1 MAVGSFSAGLSGL
14 SANAEALSVIGN
26 NLANLNTIG
35 FKASTVTFEDLVY
48 QNVGGSSENPTQVG
62 LGVGISSIS
71 PVFAQGTIES
81 SRVATN
87 VAIQGN
93 GFFMLE
99 GTGGSSYTR
108 AGNFTFNSVGTL
120 VSPDGQRV
128 LGYTNIDPVTKQ
140 IVTTGSPTEITVPPG
155 LLRPPTASTQFSM
168 ITNLNAGAT
177 NATTFSSSVQLY
189 DSLGASHVATMTYT
203 KTGSGAWTYDL
214 TADGGEVTG
223 GTAGTPFSL
232 ATGSLSFD
240 SSGVLTDI
248 DGAAPANVA
257 ITTPA
262 WSNGAAASN
271 LSWQVLDTNNVP
283 VLTGF
288 ASPSATSSI
297 TQNGTVASTVANI
310 IVNPDGSIVAQGSG
324 QTTVIAQLAL
334 ATFNNPQGL
343 LKLGTNRYGDYT
355 AAGIKTV
362 GIPGTGGRG
371 TLVGSA
377 LEQSNV
383 DMAREFTQMIV
394 AQRGYQANSKVITV
408 SDELLLDTL
417 SLKR

>member
-26 NLANLNTIG
+26 NLANLNTVG
-35 FKASTVTFEDLVY
+35 FKASTVSFEDLVY
-48 QNVGGSSENPTQVG
+48 QSIGASSANPTQVG
-62 LGVGISSIS
+62 LGVGIAQVN

-93 GFFMLE
+93 GFFMLD
-99 GTGGSSYTR
+99 GNAGPSYTR
-108 AGNFTFNSVGTL
+108 AGNFTFDSQGTL
-120 VSPDGQRV
+120 VSPDGQKV
-128 LGYTNIDPVTKQ
+128 LGYTTIDPVTKQ
-140 IVTTGSPTEITVPPG
+140 IVTTGSPSEINVPPG
-155 LLRPPTASTQFSM
+155 LLRPPTATTQFSM
-168 ITNLNAGAT
+168 ISNLDASAAIGS
-177 NATTFSSSVQLY
+177 TFTSSVQIY

-203 KTGSGAWTYDL
+203 KTGAGAWSYDL
-214 TADGGEVTG
+214 TAAGAEVTG
-223 GTAGTPFSL
+223 GTTGTPFSL
-232 ATGSLSFD
+232 ASGSLGFD
-240 SSGVLTDI
+240 PSGVLTDV
-248 DGAAPANVA
+248 DGAAPANVT
-257 ITTPA
+257 ITTPT
-262 WSNGAAASN
+262 WSDGASAST
-271 LSWQVLDTNNVP
+271 LSWQVLDSANNP

-288 ASPSATSSI
+288 SSPSATSSI
-297 TQNGTVASTVANI
+297 TQNGSVASTVSSI
-310 IVNPDGSIVAQGSG
+310 VVNPDGSIVAQGSG
-324 QTTVIAQLAL
+324 QTSVIAQLAL

-343 LKLGTNRYGDYT
+343 LKLGQNRYGDYA

-362 GIPGTGGRG
+362 GTPGTGGRG

-408 SDELLLDTL
+408 SDQLLLDTL
-417 SLKR
+417 NLKQ

>member
-26 NLANLNTIG
+26 NLANLNTVG

-48 QNVGGSSENPTQVG
+48 QNVGTSGENPSQVG
-62 LGVGISSIS
+62 LGVGVAQIT

-93 GFFMLE
+93 GFFMLD

-108 AGNFTFNSVGTL
+108 AGNFSFNSAGTL
-120 VSPDGQRV
+120 VSPDGQKV
-128 LGYTNIDPVTKQ
+128 LGYTTIDPVTKQ

-155 LLRPPTASTQFSM
+155 LLRPPAATTQFSM
-168 ITNLNAGAT
+168 ISNLNAGAT
-177 NATTFSSSVQLY
+177 VGSTFSSSVQIY

-203 KTGSGAWTYDL
+203 KTGSGTWTYDL

-223 GTAGTPFSL
+223 GTAGTPYTL
-232 ATGSLSFD
+232 QTGSLGFD

-248 DGAAPANVA
+248 DGAAPANVS
-257 ITTPA
+257 ITTPT
-262 WSNGAAASN
+262 WSDGAAAST
-271 LSWQVLDTNNVP
+271 LSWQVLDSGGTP

-297 TQNGTVASTVANI
+297 TQNGSVASTVASI
-310 IVNPDGSIVAQGSG
+310 VVNPNGEIVAQGSG

-343 LKLGTNRYGDYT
+343 VKLGANRYGDYT

-362 GIPGTGGRG
+362 GVPGTGGRG

-408 SDELLLDTL
+408 SDQLLLDTL
-417 SLKR
+417 NLKQ